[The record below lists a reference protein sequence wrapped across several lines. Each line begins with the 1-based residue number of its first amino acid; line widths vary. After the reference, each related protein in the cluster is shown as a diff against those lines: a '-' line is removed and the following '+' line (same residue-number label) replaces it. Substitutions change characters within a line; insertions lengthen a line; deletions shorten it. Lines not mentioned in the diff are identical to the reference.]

1 MLSLFTHA
9 ACLAHDIGPGHP
21 ERADRLRAVWR
32 ALEQPEFQ
40 AVRREEAPAAS
51 RAQLELVHPAAY
63 VDRILSIRPPAPHL
77 QPLDADTVMS
87 AGSAEAALRAAG
99 AACAAVDAV
108 MAGHADAA
116 FAAVRP
122 PGHHAEPGRAMGF
135 CLFGN
140 AALAAMHAKV
150 RWGLRRIAVADFDV
164 HHGNGTQAMLQDDPE
179 LFFASSHQ
187 QPCYPGTGDADERG
201 TAGNVLNLPL
211 PPGSGSAAF
220 RRGWRET
227 ILPELDRFAPQL
239 LVVSAGFDA
248 HRDDPLAQLQLEA
261 DDFAWVTTALM
272 RIADRHCGGR
282 IVSILEGG
290 YDLAALAD
298 SAAAHVRAL
307 MRVSPADP
315 STR

>member
-9 ACLAHDIGPGHP
+9 ACLEHDTGPGHP
-21 ERADRLRAVWR
+21 ERADRLRAVWD
-32 ALEQPEFQ
+32 ALEHPDFQ

-51 RAQLELVHPAAY
+51 RAQLELVHPATY
-63 VDRILSIRPPAPHL
+63 VDHILSIRPPAPHL
-77 QPLDADTVMS
+77 RPLDPDTLMS

-108 MAGHADAA
+108 MTASADAA

-140 AALAAMHAKV
+140 AALAAMHART
-150 RWGLRRIAVADFDV
+150 RWGLRRVAVADFDV

-187 QPCYPGTGDADERG
+187 QPCYPGTGDAGERG
-201 TAGNVLNLPL
+201 IAGNVLNLPL
-211 PPGSGSAAF
+211 PPGSGPAAF
-220 RRGWRET
+220 RRGWQQT
-227 ILPELDRFAPQL
+227 ILPALDRFAPEL
-239 LVVSAGFDA
+239 LVLSAGFDA

-272 RIADRHCGGR
+272 QIAVRHCGGR

-290 YDLAALAD
+290 YDLAALAE
-298 SAAAHVRAL
+298 STAAHVRAL
-307 MRVSPADP
+307 MRPSHADP

>member
-9 ACLAHDIGPGHP
+9 ACLGHDTGPGHP
-21 ERADRLRAVWR
+21 ERADRLRAIWR
-32 ALEQPEFQ
+32 ALEHPDFQ
-40 AVRREEAPAAS
+40 AVRREEPPAAS

-63 VDRILSIRPPAPHL
+63 VERILSIRPAAPHL

-108 MAGHADAA
+108 MTGRADAA

-140 AALAAMHAKV
+140 AGLAAMHARS
-150 RWGLRRIAVADFDV
+150 RWRLRRVAVADFDV

-187 QPCYPGTGDADERG
+187 WPCYPGTGDAGERG
-201 TAGNVLNLPL
+201 VAENVLNLPL

-227 ILPELDRFAPQL
+227 ILPALDRFAPEL

-248 HRDDPLAQLQLEA
+248 HRDDPLAQLELDA
-261 DDFAWVTTALM
+261 DDYAWVTTALM
-272 RIADRHCGGR
+272 QIADRHCGGR

-290 YDLAALAD
+290 YHLTALAE
-298 SAAAHVRAL
+298 STVAHVRPL
-307 MRVSPADP
+307 MRPSRADP
-315 STR
+315 SAR

>member
-9 ACLAHDIGPGHP
+9 ACLEHDTGPGHP
-21 ERADRLRAVWR
+21 ERADRLRAVWH
-32 ALEQPEFQ
+32 ALEHPDFQ
-40 AVRREEAPAAS
+40 AARWEEPPAAG
-51 RAQLELVHPAAY
+51 RAQLELVHSAAY

-77 QPLDADTVMS
+77 QPLDADTLMS

-108 MAGHADAA
+108 MTDRADAA

-122 PGHHAEPGRAMGF
+122 PGHHAESSRAMGF

-140 AALAAMHAKV
+140 AALAAMHARV
-150 RWGLRRIAVADFDV
+150 RWGLRRVAVADFDV

-187 QPCYPGTGDADERG
+187 QPCYPGTGNAGERG
-201 TAGNVLNLPL
+201 IADNVLNLPL
-211 PPGSGSAAF
+211 PPDSGSAAF
-220 RRGWRET
+220 RSGWREA
-227 ILPELDRFAPQL
+227 ILPALDRFAPEL
-239 LVVSAGFDA
+239 LVLSAGFDA
-248 HRDDPLAQLQLEA
+248 HRDDPLAQLRLEA

-272 RIADRHCGGR
+272 QIADRHCGGR

-290 YDLAALAD
+290 YDLSALAE
-298 SAAAHVRAL
+298 STAAHVRAL
-307 MRVSPADP
+307 MRLSRANS

>member
-9 ACLAHDIGPGHP
+9 ACLEHDTGPGHP

-32 ALEQPEFQ
+32 ALEHPDFQ
-40 AVRREEAPAAS
+40 AVRREEPPAAD

-77 QPLDADTVMS
+77 HPLDPDTLMS

-108 MAGHADAA
+108 MTGRADAA

-140 AALAAMHAKV
+140 AALAAMHARA
-150 RWGLRRIAVADFDV
+150 RWGLRRVAVADFDV

-187 QPCYPGTGDADERG
+187 QPCYPGTGDAGERG
-201 TAGNVLNLPL
+201 IAGNVLNLPL
-211 PPGSGSAAF
+211 PPGSGPAAF
-220 RRGWRET
+220 RSAWQEA
-227 ILPELDRFAPQL
+227 ILPALDRFAPEL

-248 HRDDPLAQLQLEA
+248 HRDDPLAQLQLDA
-261 DDFAWVTTALM
+261 DDFAWVTRGLM
-272 RIADRHCGGR
+272 QIADRRCGGR

-290 YDLAALAD
+290 YDLAALAE
-298 SAAAHVRAL
+298 STAAHVRAL
-307 MRVSPADP
+307 MRAPRADSSP
-315 STR
+315 R